1 MNLPRLATIRAISGR
16 AVQFKLRDG
25 RSLCADLSG
34 VIFRLR
40 AFAALDNATA
50 FQKVKVIDDGVAAGW
65 PLGGEDA
72 ELSAQTLVRIAEA
85 QTTTTGQAFVKW
97 MAAQKLTVADAAQI
111 FDVTDR
117 TIKRWR
123 AAAEIPLV
131 TGILMRQIGD
141 DPALLGALLARKG
154 IRAA

>member
-1 MNLPRLATIRAISGR
+1 MSLPRLASIKASIGSG
-16 AVQFKLRDG
+16 VQFKLRDG
-25 RSLCADLSG
+25 RSFSADLSG
-34 VIFRLR
+34 VISRLR
-40 AFAALDNATA
+40 AFAQLDEAA
-50 FQKVKVIDDGVAAGW
+50 VFQKVKVIDDGVAAGW

-85 QTTTTGQAFVKW
+85 QKATSGSAFVKW
-97 MAAQKLTVADAAQI
+97 MTAQKLTVTDAAQI

-123 AAAEIPLV
+123 VAAEVPLV
-131 TGILMRQIGD
+131 TGILMRQIAD

-154 IRAA
+154 KRVA

>member
-1 MNLPRLATIRAISGR
+1 MTLPRLATIKAISDR

-25 RSLCADLSG
+25 RSLSADLSG
-34 VIFRLR
+34 VISRLR
-40 AFAALDNATA
+40 AFSTLDDETA
-50 FQKVKVIDDGVAAGW
+50 FRKVKVIDDGVAAGW

-85 QTTTTGQAFVKW
+85 QTTTTGSAFVTW

-123 AAAEIPLV
+123 AAAEVPLV
-131 TGILMRQIGD
+131 TGILMRQIAD
-141 DPALLGALLARKG
+141 DPALLGALLARKRT
-154 IRAA
+154 RAA